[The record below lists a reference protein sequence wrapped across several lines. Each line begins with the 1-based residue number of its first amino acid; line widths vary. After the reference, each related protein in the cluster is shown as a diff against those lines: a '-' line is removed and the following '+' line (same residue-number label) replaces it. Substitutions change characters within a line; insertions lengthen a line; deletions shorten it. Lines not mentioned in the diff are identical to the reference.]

1 MDLTLIDQYG
11 LPIAML
17 IGFSYYI
24 VQRTVFLEQKLSK
37 QIESDI
43 NRLESIL
50 IKLIDQIKL
59 NQLETKEIKGY
70 IEGIEHILA
79 KLTGNGLKEK
89 E

>member
-1 MDLTLIDQYG
+1 
-11 LPIAML
+11 ML

-43 NRLESIL
+43 KRLESIL
-50 IKLIDQIKL
+50 IQLIDQIKL

>member
-1 MDLTLIDQYG
+1 
-11 LPIAML
+11 ML

-43 NRLESIL
+43 KRLESIL